1 MLEERPFTVT
11 RPDGL
16 PLLKREYGFNPSKV
30 RTVDIS
36 LRYKPIEDGQA
47 NCVYAF
53 GTDPKLGQLDLGGA
67 LRRRPGIGE
76 SFG

>member
-1 MLEERPFTVT
+1 MAAA
-11 RPDGL
+11 
-16 PLLKREYGFNPSKV
+16 KI

-53 GTDPKLGQLDLGGA
+53 GTDPKSEMDADLMRFKSRVETGNLPHDAGA
-67 LRRRPGIGE
+67 TRH
-76 SFG
+76 